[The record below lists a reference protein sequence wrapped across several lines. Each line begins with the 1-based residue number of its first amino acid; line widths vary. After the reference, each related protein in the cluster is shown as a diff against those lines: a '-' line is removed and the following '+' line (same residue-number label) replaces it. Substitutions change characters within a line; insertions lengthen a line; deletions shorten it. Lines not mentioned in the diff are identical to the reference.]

1 MKICTKCGA
10 QARDEE
16 RFCMKCFSV
25 LPDATSLAPRKTDPV
40 KLVIESNIKPSA
52 QGSAKRKSMTYDS
65 SSPIKKEEALNI
77 ITKAHQILEVYV
89 ETVSDSSMYMCMQND
104 LAIIYNKIEQGE
116 IPPLEDDHKVHL
128 LTIADFFMRAAM
140 IIDENFSDD
149 ESQHTSR
156 LYERINN
163 GLTYICINGIEK
175 TQDNKTEDK
184 KDKSTEE
191 TVWHPDVKEEIESL
205 KKEMGRLCPTFK
217 MHAYKEGHDY
227 WQELDDLIG
236 LDSVKHTL
244 REHIHAYEAYLE
256 RKKRHPE
263 LKSDFK
269 FNCIFKGRPGTGK
282 TTVARIVAGILKSE
296 GVIKCG
302 HYIETDMSTLGTT
315 WIGMT
320 PKFARLA
327 ALQAVGGVLF
337 FDEAYTLMKK
347 SHSDR
352 NGEEIVDTL
361 TPILSKYGGDIVMIL
376 AGYEDEMDKMLQSV
390 NPGFASRFQKSV
402 VFEDYTST
410 EMYEIF
416 KMAAEREFY
425 RIDQEA
431 ETRLLAL
438 LHIIEMKKN
447 KNRAFANA
455 RTANSLF
462 ELVRAKASA
471 RFIADR
477 NTDPDLITAADAALT
492 KEELRSIGAI

>member
-25 LPDATSLAPRKTDPV
+25 LPDATTSAPRKIDPV
-40 KLVIESNIKPSA
+40 KLVIESNIKPSS
-52 QGSAKRKSMTYDS
+52 QGFAKRKSMTYDS
-65 SSPIKKEEALNI
+65 PSPIKKEEALNI
-77 ITKAHQILEVYV
+77 ISKAHQILQVYV
-89 ETVSDSSMYMCMQND
+89 DATSDAVLYISMQND
-104 LAIIYNKIEQGE
+104 LAIIYDKIEQGE
-116 IPPLEDDHKVHL
+116 IPPLENEHQFRL
-128 LTIADFFMRAAM
+128 LAIATFFLNAS
-140 IIDENFSDD
+140 IIIIENFSDE
-149 ESQHTSR
+149 ESEQTSN
-156 LYERINN
+156 LYESISND
-163 GLTYICINGIEK
+163 LSYICDNGIEK
-175 TQDNKTEDK
+175 PQEDRSKDK
-184 KDKSTEE
+184 KEE
-191 TVWHPDVKEEIESL
+191 DAGNIVWHPDLAEEIESL

-244 REHIHAYEAYLE
+244 REHIHSYEAYLE

-347 SHSDR
+347 SHNDR

-361 TPILSKYGGDIVMIL
+361 TPILSKYGGEIVVIL
-376 AGYEDEMDKMLQSV
+376 AGYEDEMDKMLQNV
-390 NPGFASRFQKSV
+390 NPGFASRFQKSF
-402 VFEDYTST
+402 VFEDYTGT

-425 RIDQEA
+425 RIDPEA

-438 LHIIEMKKN
+438 LQIIETKKD

-462 ELVRAKASA
+462 ELIRAKASA
-471 RFIADR
+471 RLIADR
-477 NTDPDLITAADAALT
+477 NIDPDLIIADDVALT
-492 KEELRSIGAI
+492 TEELRSIGAI